1 MGLFQTRLFLCLL
14 CGHLLGDFYLQR
26 PAMAEGKNRSWR
38 TLARHAGVYA
48 GTILLFALP
57 RLQPGSWLWILIPM
71 AAHGIIDAG
80 KALCCRKY
88 GASAAFRRCEEHGYL
103 FLTDQL
109 LHLAVLAA
117 TALATGDLPPNALGR
132 WLDLLR
138 EDLLGVPEVRV
149 LAAAALALLLGKP
162 ANILLKRLNRAPR
175 QREEQEPPTARPV
188 CGCPVSGLAQNTP
201 RTEAYPNAGAIIGT
215 LERLLVALLCV
226 LGQYAAIGLVFA
238 AKTLTRYD
246 RIVKDPPFAEYYLIG
261 TLGSLLFAL
270 CATRLLLA

>member
-14 CGHLLGDFYLQR
+14 CGHVLGDFYLQ
-26 PAMAEGKNRSWR
+26 PPEMAEGKNRSWP
-38 TLARHAGVYA
+38 TLAWHAGVYA
-48 GTILLFALP
+48 GAIFLLALP
-57 RLQPGSWLWILIPM
+57 DLQPDAWLWVLVPM
-71 AAHGIIDAG
+71 AAHGAIDAG
-80 KALCCRKY
+80 KALVCRKY
-88 GASAAFRRCEEHGYL
+88 GESAAFRLCEKHGYL

-117 TALATGDLPPNALGR
+117 TALAIGDLPRNALGR
-132 WLDLLR
+132 WMER
-138 EDLLGVPEVRV
+138 FCTQISGVPEVQV
-149 LAAAALALLLGKP
+149 LAVAALVLLLGKP
-162 ANILLKRLNRAPR
+162 ANVLLKRLNRAPR
-175 QREEQEPPTARPV
+175 QLEEQAAPPDRPTCV
-188 CGCPVSGLAQNTP
+188 CPVAGQVPSAP
-201 RTEAYPNAGAIIGT
+201 HTEAYPNAGAIIGT

-270 CATRLLLA
+270 CATRLLLS